1 MYHYAVDLLFYLFG
15 FNRFAHVQLTTNI
28 ACLVEDIRAQQ
39 KVRRTVILP
48 LTKIVIILCIKQ
60 SKTSMLRR
68 QQRRWLD
75 AKNVKKKQ
83 FCVSASSTSTKFDTF
98 VEVKMKKTLF
108 LCLSVSLSLSAL
120 SLSLSPSLFFCL
132 SFCLVTLHGHKI
144 NWKSHIRFVAILV
157 SPETVS
163 EIFVFKN
170 LLQCCCNEYIL
181 ITPHTSGL

>member
-108 LCLSVSLSLSAL
+108 LCLSVSLSLSLSLPLSPSLSLSL
-120 SLSLSPSLFFCL
+120 SLSLSPSRQLFVISRTYQKISGKNSSRFDLTLNFCVRERSL
-132 SFCLVTLHGHKI
+132 FG
-144 NWKSHIRFVAILV
+144 
-157 SPETVS
+157 
-163 EIFVFKN
+163 
-170 LLQCCCNEYIL
+170 
-181 ITPHTSGL
+181 